1 MVENIHRKLRW
12 LNKNSVQRMSGKS
25 SILSQLQSFRAEYLH
40 LSRARYSINQS
51 IVTEFASLVS
61 QFKRLPL

>member
-1 MVENIHRKLRW
+1 MAQQELCS
-12 LNKNSVQRMSGKS
+12 KNVWKVV
-25 SILSQLQSFRAEYLH
+25 ILSQLQSFRAEYLH
-40 LSRARYSINQS
+40 LSRAWYNINQS